1 MNLRLSIVCLATA
14 AVGLSMVIVSIS
26 KLLLFLAGLTSL
38 LLCCR
43 KRSTSTFA
51 ELRFTPTAIL
61 SVLALFSLSLLWTT
75 APDSDALGSLAKYGK
90 LLAIML
96 VFLLIKTRQE
106 ALYAAT
112 SFFAAQCFLLASSW
126 ILFFGAPV
134 PWATSNMA
142 LTQYAVFSSYLD
154 QGIISAVFAALCW
167 HLRELMPGRYGKP
180 FVILLIALALS
191 NVFFVLKGRTGHVVA
206 IALISLA
213 AMWELPTRYR
223 CAAFFLPFLLVFAL
237 TMGSSKLRERFSL
250 VTTELQAYSS
260 QQQSVTSSGIRLGL
274 WSSSIQMM
282 QKHAFLGTGVGS
294 WSTEYNRLQR
304 EKNPQHE
311 DIQGNF
317 NPHNEYLLWSV
328 QLGFAG
334 VFLYLA
340 LLCALIADAQRM
352 RKNEARALFSAVMAL
367 AIAGLFNSSLY
378 DSYIGDFFCIVI
390 GLLLALGL
398 RERKSKNAT
407 APVPGAA
414 A

>member
-1 MNLRLSIVCLATA
+1 
-14 AVGLSMVIVSIS
+14 MVIVSIS

>member
-237 TMGSSKLRERFSL
+237 TMGSGKLRERFSL